1 MKAISSLK
9 DSKIGAYSILVE
21 ISIGEYV
28 ALVEGIINNNDF
40 QRKRVKSSKTV
51 YSLLKKDLQEQCLI
65 PPIVLALR
73 KKTEE
78 LNDDNITNLD
88 LVTNFLNN
96 KQNDF
101 IPDLIILDGMQRT
114 LTILD
119 LLQELEK
126 QSPPLLDELEP
137 NKESIFNRVRSTQI
151 RVEIYININKI
162 GILYRMLTLNTGQT
176 PMSLRQQI
184 EMLYLDYLEYVP
196 GNIQLVREIE
206 TKTNLGKN
214 EYNFKDI
221 IDGFAA
227 YLERNELPLDKL
239 DIVENINSLEKLAKE
254 TQNTEIFQDFLTT
267 WHNFITKII
276 EICEDQKLS
285 KEYIND
291 LKSSPFGKD
300 ATQIFNKSQAM
311 TGFGAAIGKMRDFDI
326 IKSFDDV
333 NALISRLELNTDDIL
348 DFLEYINNSLN
359 WIRNNSKKIGNA
371 QRTYFSFFF
380 RELFNKETDSY
391 NNLLLASG
399 SALTKYINQNV

>member
-28 ALVEGIINNNDF
+28 TLVKDIINNNDF
-40 QRKRVKSSKTV
+40 QRKRIKSSKTV

-78 LNDDNITNLD
+78 LNDDTITNLD

-126 QSPPLLDELEP
+126 QSSPLFDELEP

-176 PMSLRQQI
+176 PMSLRQQV
-184 EMLYLDYLEYVP
+184 EMLYLDYLDYTP
-196 GNIQLVREIE
+196 DNIQLIREIE
-206 TKTNLGKN
+206 TKTNLAKN

-221 IDGFAA
+221 MDGFTA
-227 YLERNELPLDKL
+227 YLERDELPIDKL
-239 DIVENINSLEKLAKE
+239 DIVGNINSLERLAKE
-254 TQNTEIFQDFLTT
+254 TSHTEIFQDYLTT

-276 EICEDQKLS
+276 KISKDQELS
-285 KEYIND
+285 EEYIKD
-291 LKSSPFGKD
+291 LKSSPFGKN
-300 ATQIFNKSQAM
+300 AIQIFKKPQAM

-326 IKSFDDV
+326 IKSFDDINV
-333 NALISRLELNTDDIL
+333 LISRLELNTDDIL
-348 DFLEYINNSLN
+348 DFLESINNSLN

-391 NNLLLASG
+391 NNLLLASE
-399 SALTKYINQNV
+399 SALTKYRNQNV